1 MDVIDLD
8 KAAVEIARSHLLKG
22 TSLRE
27 LGRAYHTSPSTIQ
40 RRLIRWLAQ
49 ERFELNDRLS
59 ARKTAVITG
68 IDDRLG
74 ESLARRTGIWRARVV
89 DISGADEACSHDYL
103 EDPEGELARA
113 AYRASDEL
121 HRCLGEVAGELL
133 FASLRKNITIGL
145 ASGRGV
151 GFAVER
157 VKDIIQRSPSWGRG
171 FESANLVSLCG
182 GAHLGV
188 CDSTNR
194 RDFDADENVF
204 ALASLL
210 RVPSRNASYMIGPV
224 SLDHGE
230 QPRNQRPRLGL
241 DLALIGLG
249 QLNTQHHYF
258 REYNQLQL
266 KALSGP
272 VRSLIES
279 QSRDPDRTDCIAEI
293 VLRLYPVGDDAL
305 DAEYV
310 EAIGETNETILA
322 VEPGML
328 KNAGEV
334 VLVTGGIQKLAAL
347 RGVLSGRC
355 CEAPID
361 KTNLTLVTDTWTA
374 EQILNTV

>member
-22 TSLRE
+22 ASLRE

-49 ERFELNDRLS
+49 DRFELNDRLS
-59 ARKTAVITG
+59 VRKTAAVTG
-68 IDDRLG
+68 FDDRTG
-74 ESLARRTGIWRARVV
+74 ERLARRTGIWRARVV
-89 DISGADEACSHDYL
+89 EISGAEEACSRDYL

-113 AYRASDEL
+113 AFRASDEL

-151 GFAVER
+151 GFAVEK
-157 VKDIIQRSPSWGRG
+157 VKDLVQKSPSWGRG
-171 FESANLVSLCG
+171 FESAHLVSLCG

-210 RVPSRNASYMIGPV
+210 RVPSRNVSYMTGPV
-224 SLDHGE
+224 SLGPGE
-230 QPRNQRPRLGL
+230 RPRRSGNRLGL
-241 DLALIGLG
+241 DLALMGLG

-266 KALSGP
+266 QALSGP
-272 VRSLIES
+272 IRDLIES
-279 QSRDPDRTDCIAEI
+279 QSRDPDRYGCIAEI
-293 VLRLYPVGDDAL
+293 VLRLYPVGSDAL
-305 DAEYV
+305 GAEYA
-310 EAIGETNETILA
+310 EGIQETNKTILA
-322 VEPGML
+322 VAPDML
-328 KNAGEV
+328 RNAGEV
-334 VLVTGGIQKLAAL
+334 VLVAGGIQKLAAL
-347 RGVLSGRC
+347 RGVLFGRC
-355 CEAPID
+355 SEAPID
-361 KTNLTLVTDTWTA
+361 KTNLTLVTDYWTA
-374 EQILNTV
+374 EQILKTV